1 MPSDSGISIGS
12 DLLGSVRGGL
22 LMLVLSIAITG
33 FGVYDYT
40 QQSDAVASAVEVDAT
55 ITETGIDTVST
66 RRGGA
71 DYKPTVSF
79 EYQFE
84 GTEYTAHNI
93 YPSAVEPDYG
103 TRSDAEAE
111 LEGYAVGDTVT
122 AYVDPDTPGSAFLK
136 NEESSSPLKFA
147 AIGGI
152 AFLLSVK
159 SMLGSS

>member
-22 LMLVLSIAITG
+22 LLLVLSIAITG

-55 ITETGIDTVST
+55 ITDTGVDTVST
-66 RRGGA
+66 RRGGV

-79 EYQFE
+79 EYRFE
-84 GTEYTAHNI
+84 GTQHTAHNI

-103 TRSDAEAE
+103 TRADAEAE
-111 LEGYAVGDTVT
+111 LEPYAVGSTVT

-136 NEESSSPLKFA
+136 DEESNSPLKFA

-152 AFLLSVK
+152 AFLLSLK
-159 SMLGSS
+159 SILGSS

>member
-1 MPSDSGISIGS
+1 
-12 DLLGSVRGGL
+12 
-22 LMLVLSIAITG
+22 MLVLSIAITG

-40 QQSDAVASAVEVDAT
+40 QQSDAVANAVEVDAT
-55 ITETGIDTVST
+55 ITDTGVDTVST

-79 EYQFE
+79 EYRFE
-84 GTEYTAHNI
+84 GTEYSSNSL
-93 YPSAVEPDYG
+93 YPAAVEPDHG
-103 TRSDAEAE
+103 TQADAEAE

-152 AFLLSVK
+152 VFLLSVK
-159 SMLGSS
+159 SILGSS